1 MAGLARSDTCAGEAT
16 NALEVM
22 DCALSKDSAL
32 SSLPAVVTVTVIT
45 TVPSTGVKDK
55 PSETLALP
63 TLHREVDEAG
73 DDNSDGDG
81 PATASCDGMRLTSAG
96 IDGEGEHFSSR
107 CERKSSSRSLEKSK
121 S

>member
-1 MAGLARSDTCAGEAT
+1 MPPTWKIISTYLVVSAMSCAADDIMAGLARSDACAGEAT

-63 TLHREVDEAG
+63 TLHKEVDEA
-73 DDNSDGDG
+73 
-81 PATASCDGMRLTSAG
+81 
-96 IDGEGEHFSSR
+96 
-107 CERKSSSRSLEKSK
+107 
-121 S
+121 